1 MYAHQTDKYIY
12 KSLVSSL
19 KVARKINVKL
29 QQFSTAQSD

>member
-1 MYAHQTDKYIY
+1 MCAHQTDIYIN
-12 KSLVSSL
+12 KSLMSSL